1 MKMATKEP
9 TRINPNDSGIDFSKS
24 KKVENYIKKS
34 NFTWSQDIT
43 PGPVFGDVFVLYV
56 QNDRLKNLL
65 ELEEQRIIIN
75 IEKHTKIKLKKLNI
89 QMFNNQQ

>member
-43 PGPVFGDVFVLYV
+43 PGPVFGDVFVL
-56 QNDRLKNLL
+56 
-65 ELEEQRIIIN
+65 
-75 IEKHTKIKLKKLNI
+75 
-89 QMFNNQQ
+89 